1 MLLAMSRTTGL
12 RVSIGQLCSR
22 ASVEQ
27 NLIEIDRLARA
38 AQSEASKMLF
48 LPENACFMG
57 VPGTSMSLEVAES
70 LDDDSGAAGTII
82 PRLGEICQRYKLW
95 LSVGGFQEKVS
106 GEEGVGKIH
115 NTHIVIDDGGRIVS
129 RYRKIHLFDYKH
141 LKESLLT
148 VPGTTTEV
156 CETPFGLNLGLSV
169 CFDLRFPSLYQRL
182 REQGANVMLI
192 PAAFTVDTGRAHWE
206 TLIRAR
212 AIETQSWVIAAAQS
226 GRHNEK
232 RESYGHGMVV
242 DPWGKVVVCLK
253 GDQAS
258 VETFELDIGL
268 VDEVRRRFVIKQRLS
283 M

>member
-1 MLLAMSRTTGL
+1 
-12 RVSIGQLCSR
+12 
-22 ASVEQ
+22 
-27 NLIEIDRLARA
+27 
-38 AQSEASKMLF
+38 
-48 LPENACFMG
+48 
-57 VPGTSMSLEVAES
+57 
-70 LDDDSGAAGTII
+70 
-82 PRLGEICQRYKLW
+82 
-95 LSVGGFQEKVS
+95 
-106 GEEGVGKIH
+106 
-115 NTHIVIDDGGRIVS
+115 
-129 RYRKIHLFDYKH
+129 
-141 LKESLLT
+141 
-148 VPGTTTEV
+148 
-156 CETPFGLNLGLSV
+156 
-169 CFDLRFPSLYQRL
+169 
-182 REQGANVMLI
+182 MLI

-242 DPWGKVVVCLK
+242 DPWGRVVVCLK